1 MSQSQVRTNA
11 EKYNF
16 TAEKAHFAKSSRQ
29 GLENLRSDLPK
40 LEFHA
45 DPDHDAVRIINN
57 GQMLYKLSPIAEGL
71 SPITNR
77 RNLWVMSG
85 RFSKTQMMRA
95 SAVNYAA
102 LNKHCMPKLFK
113 KVTGAYYIYL

>member
-29 GLENLRSDLPK
+29 GLENLRSDLPR

-45 DPDHDAVRIINN
+45 GHDAVRIINN
-57 GQMLYKLSPIAEGL
+57 GRRTNALQVIADRRRLVADYKSPKFMGHEWSI
-71 SPITNR
+71 
-77 RNLWVMSG
+77 
-85 RFSKTQMMRA
+85 
-95 SAVNYAA
+95 
-102 LNKHCMPKLFK
+102 FK
-113 KVTGAYYIYL
+113 NSNDAGVSI

>member
-29 GLENLRSDLPK
+29 GLENLQSDLPR

-45 DPDHDAVRIINN
+45 DHDAVRIINN
-57 GQMLYKLSPIAEGL
+57 GKMLYKLSPIAEGL

-77 RNLWVMSG
+77 RNSCPDA
-85 RFSKTQMMRA
+85 TRA
-95 SAVNYAA
+95 SALGLCFLLPHTVPRISNGACA
-102 LNKHCMPKLFK
+102 WE
-113 KVTGAYYIYL
+113 KVDDTWI

>member
-1 MSQSQVRTNA
+1 MPQNQVRTNA

-29 GLENLRSDLPK
+29 GLANLRSNLPR

-45 DPDHDAVRIINN
+45 DHDAVRMTNN
-57 GQMLYKLSPIAEGL
+57 GQMLFKL

-77 RNLWVMSG
+77 RFSWVMSG

-95 SAVNYAA
+95 SAFNYAA
-102 LNKHCMPKLFK
+102 LNKD
-113 KVTGAYYIYL
+113 A

>member
-29 GLENLRSDLPK
+29 GLENLRSDLPI

-45 DPDHDAVRIINN
+45 DHDAVRIINN
-57 GQMLYKLSPIAEGL
+57 GQMLYILQVIADRRRLVADYKSPIFMGHEW
-71 SPITNR
+71 SI
-77 RNLWVMSG
+77 
-85 RFSKTQMMRA
+85 
-95 SAVNYAA
+95 
-102 LNKHCMPKLFK
+102 FK
-113 KVTGAYYIYL
+113 NSNDAGVSI

>member
-1 MSQSQVRTNA
+1 MSQSQVRLRTNA

-29 GLENLRSDLPK
+29 GIENLRSDLPR

-45 DPDHDAVRIINN
+45 DHDAARIINN

-71 SPITNR
+71 SLITNR
-77 RNLWVMSG
+77 RYSWVMSG
-85 RFSKTQMMRA
+85 RFQ
-95 SAVNYAA
+95 
-102 LNKHCMPKLFK
+102 KLK
-113 KVTGAYYIYL
+113 

>member
-29 GLENLRSDLPK
+29 GLENLRSDLTR

-45 DPDHDAVRIINN
+45 DHDAVRIINN
-57 GQMLYKLSPIAEGL
+57 GQNMLYKLSPIAEGL

-77 RNLWVMSG
+77 RYSWVMSG

-95 SAVNYAA
+95 SAFNYAA
-102 LNKHCMPKLFK
+102 LNKH
-113 KVTGAYYIYL
+113 A

>member
-29 GLENLRSDLPK
+29 DLENLRSDLPR

-45 DPDHDAVRIINN
+45 DHDAVRVINN
-57 GQMLYKLSPIAEGL
+57 GQMLFKLSPKAY
-71 SPITNR
+71 R
-77 RNLWVMSG
+77 RL
-85 RFSKTQMMRA
+85 QI
-95 SAVNYAA
+95 AA
-102 LNKHCMPKLFK
+102 LHGSGVVDF
-113 KVTGAYYIYL
+113 

>member
-29 GLENLRSDLPK
+29 GLENLRSDLPI

-45 DPDHDAVRIINN
+45 DHDAIRIILLLLITVTKYRTINN
-57 GQMLYKLSPIAEGL
+57 LSRMSNRTHL
-71 SPITNR
+71 HSDMCQFKVWNVSP
-77 RNLWVMSG
+77 
-85 RFSKTQMMRA
+85 
-95 SAVNYAA
+95 
-102 LNKHCMPKLFK
+102 
-113 KVTGAYYIYL
+113 

>member
-1 MSQSQVRTNA
+1 MPQNQVRTNA

-29 GLENLRSDLPK
+29 GLANLRSDLPR

-45 DPDHDAVRIINN
+45 DHDAVRRKN
-57 GQMLYKLSPIAEGL
+57 YKQRTNALQVIADRRRLIAEGL

-77 RNLWVMSG
+77 RFSWVMSG

-95 SAVNYAA
+95 SAVNYTA
-102 LNKHCMPKLFK
+102 LNKD
-113 KVTGAYYIYL
+113 A

>member
-16 TAEKAHFAKSSRQ
+16 TAEKAHFAKSSRK
-29 GLENLRSDLPK
+29 GLENLRSDLPR

-45 DPDHDAVRIINN
+45 DHDAVRIINN

-71 SPITNR
+71 LPITNR
-77 RNLWVMSG
+77 QYSWYGFGPVMSG

-95 SAVNYAA
+95 SAFNYAA
-102 LNKHCMPKLFK
+102 LKKH
-113 KVTGAYYIYL
+113 A

>member
-29 GLENLRSDLPK
+29 GLENLRSDLPR

-45 DPDHDAVRIINN
+45 DHDAVRIINN

-77 RNLWVMSG
+77 RFSWVMSG

-95 SAVNYAA
+95 SAFNYAA
-102 LNKHCMPKLFK
+102 LNKD
-113 KVTGAYYIYL
+113 A

>member
-16 TAEKAHFAKSSRQ
+16 TAEKAHFAKI
-29 GLENLRSDLPK
+29 
-40 LEFHA
+40 HA
-45 DPDHDAVRIINN
+45 DHDAVRIINN

-77 RNLWVMSG
+77 QNSWVMSG

-95 SAVNYAA
+95 SAFNYAA
-102 LNKHCMPKLFK
+102 LNKH
-113 KVTGAYYIYL
+113 A

>member
-1 MSQSQVRTNA
+1 M
-11 EKYNF
+11 
-16 TAEKAHFAKSSRQ
+16 KSSRQ

-45 DPDHDAVRIINN
+45 DHDAVRIINN

-77 RNLWVMSG
+77 RNSWVIGVMSG

-95 SAVNYAA
+95 SAFNYAA
-102 LNKHCMPKLFK
+102 LNKH
-113 KVTGAYYIYL
+113 A

>member
-16 TAEKAHFAKSSRQ
+16 TAEKAHFATSSRQ
-29 GLENLRSDLPK
+29 GLNNLPR

-45 DPDHDAVRIINN
+45 DHDAVRIINN

-77 RNLWVMSG
+77 RFSWVMSG
-85 RFSKTQMMRA
+85 RFSKTQMMQA
-95 SAVNYAA
+95 SAFNYAA
-102 LNKHCMPKLFK
+102 LNKH
-113 KVTGAYYIYL
+113 A